1 MAEDQVE
8 NHGLTRL
15 LLHVLGPDFVT
26 SDYLQHIPHYEPLRS
41 GKQLDLA
48 PVCTKVPLGNMT
60 FSLISEDTH
69 VERLV
74 RKKEQSVPLL
84 ISEQELGSLVH
95 TVQLGHPP
103 KQGKEQKQL
112 SRKISLKP
120 SGEVKKKIKLKL
132 GGR

>member
-41 GKQLDLA
+41 GKHLDLA
-48 PVCTKVPLGNMT
+48 PVCTTLPLGNMT
-60 FSLISEDTH
+60 CSLVSEDTS
-69 VERLV
+69 VAKLV
-74 RKKEQSVPLL
+74 RKKEQSAPY
-84 ISEQELGSLVH
+84 ISEQELGPLVH

-120 SGEVKKKIKLKL
+120 AGEVKKKIKLKL
-132 GGR
+132 GSR